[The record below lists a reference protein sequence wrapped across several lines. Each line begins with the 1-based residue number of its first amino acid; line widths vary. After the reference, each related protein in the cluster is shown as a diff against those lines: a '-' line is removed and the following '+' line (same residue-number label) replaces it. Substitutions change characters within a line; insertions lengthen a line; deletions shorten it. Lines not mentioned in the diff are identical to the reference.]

1 VAHSFPDTRWTL
13 IQKVRV
19 DDDECRALDEWCR
32 NYWPPVYGYICSRG
46 HDVESA
52 KELTQSFF
60 ERLIARGAEESLPN
74 HLSGAFR
81 AYLMRS
87 VKHFLTDQSRSAQSQ
102 RRGGDQFQVEPD
114 VLDQMSDGQANPD
127 QAFDQK
133 WVLTVIE
140 LALGRLEKEL
150 RAKGSGELFEATK
163 HLLDGR
169 GVNDEDRAKLA
180 RSLGMKDGA
189 FRVGLHRIRV
199 RLRTLIEEEIRE
211 TVSSEEDFQEEL
223 CYLFR
228 VWS

>member
-1 VAHSFPDTRWTL
+1 MAQIFPDTRWTL
-13 IQKVRV
+13 IQKARV

-32 NYWPPVYGYICSRG
+32 NYWAPVHAYICSRG
-46 HDVESA
+46 YDGESA

-60 ERLIARGAEESLPN
+60 ERLISRGPEESLPGQ
-74 HLSGAFR
+74 LSGAFR

-87 VKHFLTDQSRSAQSQ
+87 VKNFLTDQWRSAQSQ
-102 RRGGDQFQVEPD
+102 RRGGDQVQVEPEA
-114 VLDQMSDGQANPD
+114 LEKLSDGQANPD
-127 QAFDQK
+127 QVFDQK

-140 LALGRLEKEL
+140 LALGRLEIEL
-150 RAKGSGELFEATK
+150 HAKGSSELFEAMK

-169 GVNDEDRAKLA
+169 SVDDDDRAELA
-180 RSLGMKDGA
+180 SSLGMKDSA
-189 FRVGLHRIRV
+189 FRVTLHRMRG
-199 RLRTLIEEEIRE
+199 RFRTLIEEEVRE